1 MGRMVRQ
8 AESPGNTRHCGYFDA
23 KLVVISMFKFALF
36 AHQVR
41 TTIEAKLMRPEF
53 LVEIDVVAAIA

>member
-1 MGRMVRQ
+1 MGRMVGQ
-8 AESPGNTRHCGYFDA
+8 AEPPGNKRHCEYFDA
-23 KLVVISMFKFALF
+23 KLVVISICKIALF
-36 AHQVR
+36 AYQVR